1 MPLRVATVSLGC
13 NKNLVDTEV
22 MLGLLKDAGYEFTRD
37 EKQADILL
45 VNTCGFITEA
55 SQESV
60 NTILEVSR
68 YKKKGNCKALIVTG
82 CLVQRYK
89 NDLMKEI
96 PEIDGILGTGDFTG
110 IVKTIESALKGERK
124 TWEASTPSYIYNE
137 YTPRILTG
145 NPFFAYLKIADG
157 CNNRCSYCT
166 IPSLRG
172 RLRSRKIESVL
183 KEVERLTEQGVKE
196 INMVAQDVTSYGL
209 DLYGQS
215 MLSELLRQAARIP
228 KVEWIRILYA
238 YPTMITDELIESIAQ
253 VDKVCN
259 YLDLP
264 LQHIN
269 NDILRSMNRRGTKAQ
284 IYALIEKLRKEI
296 PELVLRTSL
305 IVGYPGETEEQYHEL
320 IEFVKDIEFERLGVF
335 KYSQEEDTPAG
346 ELANQIAPE
355 VKEERYEKLMSI
367 QRKISLRKNKNLEGK
382 TLDVLIERYDEETG
396 LVPVGRSRREA
407 PEIDGNI
414 YVSGKDVT
422 PGKIV
427 RVRITNAYEYDL
439 VGETTEE

>member
-1 MPLRVATVSLGC
+1 
-13 NKNLVDTEV
+13 
-22 MLGLLKDAGYEFTRD
+22 
-37 EKQADILL
+37 
-45 VNTCGFITEA
+45 
-55 SQESV
+55 
-60 NTILEVSR
+60 
-68 YKKKGNCKALIVTG
+68 
-82 CLVQRYK
+82 
-89 NDLMKEI
+89 
-96 PEIDGILGTGDFTG
+96 
-110 IVKTIESALKGERK
+110 
-124 TWEASTPSYIYNE
+124 
-137 YTPRILTG
+137 
-145 NPFFAYLKIADG
+145 
-157 CNNRCSYCT
+157 
-166 IPSLRG
+166 
-172 RLRSRKIESVL
+172 
-183 KEVERLTEQGVKE
+183 
-196 INMVAQDVTSYGL
+196 
-209 DLYGQS
+209 